1 MRRLAAVVTFAATF
15 TIGPNFPAQ
24 ADLSW
29 EVRRSEVRF
38 QTWLWP
44 RDAFTTREVVAV
56 ISNAARRLGVDP
68 AKALAVA
75 DCESG
80 LYPKAVSAS
89 GTYRGLFQH
98 SINYWA
104 GRVAWYRSTWGAAH
118 PKLQIKAAAPVLH
131 PRPNALVSML
141 MVRIGGYGPWSC
153 A

>member
-1 MRRLAAVVTFAATF
+1 MRRLAAVATFAVAF
-15 TIGPNFPAQ
+15 TIGPNLPAQ

-29 EVRRSEVRF
+29 EARRSEVRF

-44 RDAFTTREVVAV
+44 RDAFTQPEVIAV

-89 GTYRGLFQH
+89 GTFRGLFQH
-98 SINYWA
+98 HAGYWP
-104 GRVAWYRSTWGAAH
+104 GRVSWYRSTFGAAH
-118 PKLQIKAAAPVLH
+118 PKLQIRDGAQVLH
-131 PRPNALVSML
+131 PRPNALVAMW
-141 MVRIGGYGPWSC
+141 MVSTSGWGAWAC